1 MPSDSQGA
9 SCSFLA
15 LCASLSPAGVGWH
28 PGGLESLCHWKQP
41 GGNVLWCLFSP
52 RYSTV
57 TPLAAALGS
66 HPDVASPYAGMA
78 ERGMQPSVALLGA
91 AAGGKSMRVTKLCVT
106 STTGCFSSWAV
117 TGGRK
122 VF

>member
-15 LCASLSPAGVGWH
+15 LCASLSPPLGSAGAGWH
-28 PGGLESLCHWKQP
+28 PAGLETPRRWKQP

-57 TPLAAALGS
+57 TRLAAALGS

-78 ERGMQPSVALLGA
+78 EWGTKPDVALPGA
-91 AAGGKSMRVTKLCVT
+91 AAGGK
-106 STTGCFSSWAV
+106 
-117 TGGRK
+117 
-122 VF
+122 